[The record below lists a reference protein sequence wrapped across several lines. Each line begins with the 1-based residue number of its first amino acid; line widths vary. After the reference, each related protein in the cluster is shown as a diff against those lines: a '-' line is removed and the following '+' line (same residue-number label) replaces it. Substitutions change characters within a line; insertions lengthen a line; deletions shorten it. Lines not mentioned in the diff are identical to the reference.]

1 MQKIY
6 GLIFILILSF
16 WTFKPLF
23 NKGLFPIHDDTQV
36 VRVNQIAKALTQG
49 HFPVRWSP
57 DLGYG
62 FGYPL
67 FNFYAPL
74 PYYFGGLIDYFLKDG
89 ILATKLMYFGGIILA
104 GISMF
109 ILVSEF
115 LDFLPSLLSAMLY
128 LYAPYHAV
136 QIYVRGAVGEYWA
149 YGLLPLVVW
158 GLYKISKTKNLKAVI
173 ITGFL
178 IALLILSHNLI
189 SLIFIGFI
197 ILSLL
202 LSGVNLIIK
211 KRKLSVIYSLS
222 VSILIGLLLSSFFW
236 LPAVFESKYTN
247 VFSITTGGSDFHDH
261 FLNLDQL
268 WNSPWGFGGSAPG
281 RADGMS
287 FKLGKLQL
295 LFGLLGILSV
305 YWLKFRKKINNTH
318 FIIINFILLLFFLS
332 LVMSLGIS
340 VFIWNQLSFILK
352 YVQFPWRFLVFMVF
366 SLSFIAA
373 FSLKLLKN
381 NFIKNFL
388 TILFILLTIIINQ
401 KYFKPQ
407 YFLNLTNNDY
417 LKEKYVKWTVSGI
430 SDEYLPKEFIKPT
443 NKNQITVGP
452 INNYFTISNLSE
464 QQVILNR
471 TAFPGWTV
479 YLDGKIVKVESIK
492 GLLSFVAES
501 GTHEVVLLLKNTPV
515 QMTGNTLTIITFLGI
530 LLSFVRKP
538 YHSMIG

>member
-178 IALLILSHNLI
+178 IALIILSHNLI
-189 SLIFIGFI
+189 SLIFIGF
-197 ILSLL
+197 LL
-202 LSGVNLIIK
+202 LFLLLFAVYLLIR
-211 KRKLSVIYSLS
+211 KRKLQIIYSLA

-247 VFSITTGGSDFHDH
+247 ISSITTGGSDFHDH

-318 FIIINFILLLFFLS
+318 FIIINFILLLFLLS
-332 LVMSLGIS
+332 LIMSLGIS
-340 VFIWNQLSFILK
+340 IFIWNQLSFILK

-388 TILFILLTIIINQ
+388 IILFILLTVIINQ

-417 LKEKYVKWTVSGI
+417 LKEEYVKWTVSGI

-443 NKNQITVGP
+443 NKNQIAVEP
-452 INNYFTISNLSE
+452 VNNYFTISSLSE
-464 QQVILNR
+464 QQIILNR

-492 GLLSFVAES
+492 GLLSFIAES

-515 QMTGNTLTIITFLGI
+515 QMIGNTLTIITFLGI
-530 LLSFVRKP
+530 LLSFSKYEK
-538 YHSMIG
+538 YHS